1 LSADRIK
8 PAAGEFF
15 VIIITHSSSYRA
27 AWGKGKAME
36 FEGSIR
42 FSILEHTKDRVVG
55 EMPIHT
61 GIKNPYGVVHV
72 GAMLWFADV
81 CATVLVLGSP
91 LATEGRKGFPLAI
104 NLNGNFAGNQPEGTF
119 KAVSSFV
126 KRGKTVSIVRTTVF
140 GEGDKVIADV
150 TTNHVLAK

>member
-1 LSADRIK
+1 
-8 PAAGEFF
+8 
-15 VIIITHSSSYRA
+15 
-27 AWGKGKAME
+27 ME

-42 FSILEHTKDRVVG
+42 FSILGQTEDKVVG
-55 EMPIHT
+55 EMPIHD

-81 CATVLVLGSP
+81 CATVLVFGTSK
-91 LATEGRKGFPLAI
+91 AAKGQKGFPLAI
-104 NLNGNFAGNQPEGTF
+104 NLNGNFAGNQSEGVF

-126 KRGKTVSIVRTTVF
+126 KRGKTVSIVRTMVL
-140 GEGDKVIADV
+140 GKDDRLIADV

>member
-1 LSADRIK
+1 
-8 PAAGEFF
+8 
-15 VIIITHSSSYRA
+15 
-27 AWGKGKAME
+27 ME

-42 FSILEHTKDRVVG
+42 FSILEQTKDKVVG
-55 EMPIHT
+55 EMPIHS

-91 LATEGRKGFPLAI
+91 QAVEGEKGFPLAI
-104 NLNGNFAGNQPEGTF
+104 NLNGNFISNQSEGTF

-126 KRGKTVSIVRTTVF
+126 KRGKAVSIVRTSVF
-140 GEGDKVIADV
+140 GEEDKLIAYV

>member
-1 LSADRIK
+1 
-8 PAAGEFF
+8 
-15 VIIITHSSSYRA
+15 
-27 AWGKGKAME
+27 MQ

-42 FSILEHTKDRVVG
+42 FSILEQTNDKVVG

-72 GAMLWFADV
+72 GAILWLADV

-91 LATEGRKGFPLAI
+91 HASEGQKGFPLAI
-104 NLNGNFAGNQPEGTF
+104 NLSGNFAGNQSEGTF

-140 GEGDKVIADV
+140 GEDDKLVADV